1 MKTLSSALFFI
12 VLGGIL
18 LSARATEI
26 WIDTDVALNSPL
38 RDPDDAFALVAAA
51 GSPEIRVAGV
61 STSYGN
67 GPLSLV
73 DSSAHRL
80 VGEMRLLPIDRIFSG
95 ASSPAA
101 IAQKSAATEALT
113 ACLQKERLTYLA
125 LAPLTNLAAFL
136 VNHPEHAY
144 RIEHVIFIGGQ
155 MHPGKIRVGS
165 FHFHDANVLKDPMA
179 VRKVLQSQVPLI
191 LVPPEITGL
200 LRLSSRDFMGLGA
213 RAEFLRR
220 ETGAWRW
227 FWNSF
232 ADKKGGPV
240 FDAAAVLAAT
250 DPSLVRLQ
258 RGTASLNRER
268 ELIIDSTKKT
278 PTDRS
283 ITFVA
288 ALAPIAAKRSLLRR
302 LSRTTQ
308 P

>member
-1 MKTLSSALFFI
+1 MKALAVALCGF

-18 LSARATEI
+18 LSARAAEI

-38 RDPDDAFALVAAA
+38 RDPDDAFAIAAAA
-51 GSPEIRVAGV
+51 GSPEIRVAGI

-73 DSSAHRL
+73 DSSARRL
-80 VGEMRLLPIDRIFSG
+80 IVEMRLSSDQIFSG
-95 ASSPAA
+95 ASSPNA

-113 ACLQKERLTYLA
+113 ASLRKERLTYLA

-136 VNHPEHAY
+136 VNHPNQTH
-144 RIEHVIFIGGQ
+144 RIERVIFIGGQ

-179 VRKVLQSQVPLI
+179 VRKVLQSQVPFI
-191 LVPPEITGL
+191 LVPPEIAGH
-200 LRLSSRDFMGLGA
+200 LRLNARDFTEFGS
-213 RAEFLRR
+213 RADSLRR
-220 ETGAWRW
+220 ETSAWRW

-232 ADKKGGPV
+232 ADKNGGPV

-250 DPSLVRLQ
+250 DRSLVRLEN
-258 RGTASLNRER
+258 GTASLNREG
-268 ELIIDSTKKT
+268 ELIIDSTRKT
-278 PTDRS
+278 PADRS

-288 ALAPIAAKRSLLRR
+288 ALAPVAAKRSLLRR
-302 LSRTTQ
+302 LNRATQ